1 MYDTIY
7 IINIYNSCY
16 QFLDISDK
24 PHWRPNVGPP
34 PQGWKHCD
42 QEFPEEEKSFYS
54 YINNND
60 DDVCKVRKNET
71 FLAKRKIV

>member
-42 QEFPEEEKSFYS
+42 QEFPEEK
-54 YINNND
+54 
-60 DDVCKVRKNET
+60 KK
-71 FLAKRKIV
+71 FL